1 MTQRLREVNS
11 WLKMHRIPPL
21 ISNSKSNRNNLP
33 KRTITKKITRLHHKA
48 VETKIKIMTII
59 DGINNSLPVAE
70 DVIVMDEAALTSRM
84 NLLETATITT
94 RNAAAEAT
102 IEVVVVV
109 GVAITRA
116 SSRISSEGID
126 VEVAMVVVVA
136 EAVVATQMTTN
147 ART

>member
-1 MTQRLREVNS
+1 MTLRLREVNS
-11 WLKMHRIPPL
+11 WLKMHRLPPP
-21 ISNSKSNRNNLP
+21 ISNSKSKRNNLP

-70 DVIVMDEAALTSRM
+70 DVMDEAALTSRM
-84 NLLETATITT
+84 TLLETATIIT
-94 RNAAAEAT
+94 RNVAAEAT

>member
-1 MTQRLREVNS
+1 MTLRLREVNS
-11 WLKMHRIPPL
+11 WLKMHRLPPP

-70 DVIVMDEAALTSRM
+70 DVMDEAALTSRM
-84 NLLETATITT
+84 TLLETATIII